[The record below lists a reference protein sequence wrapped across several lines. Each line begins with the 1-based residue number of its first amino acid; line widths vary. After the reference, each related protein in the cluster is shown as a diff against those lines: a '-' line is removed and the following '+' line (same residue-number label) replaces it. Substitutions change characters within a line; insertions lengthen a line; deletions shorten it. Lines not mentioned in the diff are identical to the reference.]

1 MQPKV
6 DMPIRLFRNKKNI
19 RFYGFVH
26 EHPETI
32 IGKGVGASMICSD
45 LYIGHDGYLTES
57 VRRMRFERNIPLM
70 FKDREKYPDRLL
82 GKFLM
87 LRDYV
92 HLARY
97 EIEKNNKQLNEK
109 IIEYCKRAIELFDES
124 FEDDT
129 NLYQDEALQFAS
141 EAMAMIGMGHEFSTS
156 MIWKDQL
163 GEDHNIDI
171 TGRFKNADSFG
182 KYQMGKLKDL
192 EKSYTGKFL

>member
-1 MQPKV
+1 
-6 DMPIRLFRNKKNI
+6 
-19 RFYGFVH
+19 
-26 EHPETI
+26 
-32 IGKGVGASMICSD
+32 
-45 LYIGHDGYLTES
+45 
-57 VRRMRFERNIPLM
+57 
-70 FKDREKYPDRLL
+70 
-82 GKFLM
+82 M

-97 EIEKNNKQLNEK
+97 EIERNNKQLTEK
-109 IIEYCKRAIELFDES
+109 TIEYCKRAIELFDES

-129 NLYQDEALQFAS
+129 NLYQDEALQFVS

-171 TGRFKNADSFG
+171 VGRFKNADSFS
-182 KYQMGKLKDL
+182 KYQMAKLKDL